1 MKSPLENFKN
11 NRRLLRFQT
20 VFEMNII
27 SSNTPCQQKNHNSIN
42 NSDGFGNVCHKGIN
56 DNFNILNI
64 TSSNKVK
71 PIEISDVEGIFH
83 AVTFLGTFSGT
94 FSPPKIFANM
104 QKFTERNN
112 KILKSD
118 GKKFTGASGEM
129 TGMIIHMS
137 EKMCKTKFLHK
148 NSIDFDFKYYC
159 TDKNLIE
166 LSKGMIKNRA
176 TLIRERK
183 KLIKCGILTVT
194 KEQPRTKYG
203 YPNNKYTY
211 SINFALLKEY
221 GLTKNDF
228 YNYARV
234 KSSRIRK
241 AYNASGIEQKKNNTL
256 TINGLNR
263 LTEFYDDSLKQNL
276 IKRKKNATTKYSLNI
291 VYNNNKFKNF
301 LNDGNKRKKRIS
313 FDKVYYNNKEYKTF
327 SVEEDRRIE
336 QFLLQFV
343 TAEQEERE
351 ERNRRIGKH
360 RDLIEE
366 RKTLKLST
374 NLTTQLLKDSSIL
387 LYSNASKKLEITK
400 TPESSLLTSIPR
412 HKLPYRQCVYTPGFK
427 FRPNAGI

>member
-1 MKSPLENFKN
+1 
-11 NRRLLRFQT
+11 
-20 VFEMNII
+20 MNII
-27 SSNTPCQQKNHNSIN
+27 SSNIPCQQKNHKFVNFNIDSVN
-42 NSDGFGNVCHKGIN
+42 LCRKDIN
-56 DNFNILNI
+56 DNLNALNI
-64 TSSNKVK
+64 ISSNKAKTIKILDVK
-71 PIEISDVEGIFH
+71 GIFH

-94 FSPPKIFANM
+94 FSPPKILANM
-104 QKFTERNN
+104 QKFVERNN
-112 KILKSD
+112 EILKPSF
-118 GKKFTGASGEM
+118 GRFTGATAEM
-129 TGMIIHMS
+129 MGMLIHMA
-137 EKMCKTKFLHK
+137 EKMGKTKFSHK
-148 NSIDFDFKYYC
+148 NSIDLDLKYYC
-159 TDKNLIE
+159 TDEDLIE
-166 LSKGMIKNRA
+166 LSKGMIKSKR
-176 TLIRERK
+176 TIIRERK
-183 KLIKCGILTVT
+183 KIIKCGLITVT

-221 GLTKNDF
+221 GLTKNHF

-256 TINGLNR
+256 KINGLNR

-276 IKRKKNATTKYSLNI
+276 IKRKKNVTTKYSLNI
-291 VYNNNKFKNF
+291 VYNNNKFKKF
-301 LNDGNKRKKRIS
+301 LNDENKRRNRIS

-343 TAEQEERE
+343 TAEQEEGE

-387 LYSNASKKLEITK
+387 LYSNASKKLGITK
-400 TPESSLLTSIPR
+400 PPESSLLTSIPR
-412 HKLPYRQCVYTPGFK
+412 HRLPYRQRVYTPGFK
-427 FRPNAGI
+427 FRPYAGI